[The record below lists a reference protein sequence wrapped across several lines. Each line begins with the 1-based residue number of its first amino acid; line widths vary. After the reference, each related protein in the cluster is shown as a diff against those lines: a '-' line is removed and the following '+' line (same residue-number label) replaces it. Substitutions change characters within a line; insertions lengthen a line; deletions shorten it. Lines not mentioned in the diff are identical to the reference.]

1 MTPTLRQ
8 AYTRLVTDIEV
19 GELGRY
25 LTRRR
30 AERIAA
36 RFNSQPE
43 PRPVEYE
50 VEHRGFCRWAV
61 IAYQTKLVPIRNGA
75 GAAGHGKAR
84 REQR

>member
-1 MTPTLRQ
+1 MTPTLRH

-30 AERIAA
+30 AESIAA
-36 RFNSQPE
+36 RFNSQPD
-43 PRPVEYE
+43 PRPIEYE

-61 IAYQTKLVPIRNGA
+61 IAYQAKLVPIRR
-75 GAAGHGKAR
+75 AADPHGKGN
-84 REQR
+84 